1 MAEIAGEEKTMNWA
15 SVSAYLSTMDMVL
28 LGANLLLL
36 LFSRPLL
43 KRIFPES
50 DNQERFSRRLNVF
63 RIANIIAVVVVIS
76 NAVMHPEGGTVVV
89 TRTLGVLLAIYI
101 GWLCFFILSRMI
113 RRRWGHERKRGEETV
128 FIETYNSRLLT
139 LMVGVVI
146 SIVVLVA
153 VIRILGYSSLLEAG
167 GVLGV
172 LGVMLALTQASWVPD
187 LVSGLVI
194 LNSRLIEEG
203 DIIQLGEDNSQVGMV
218 FRTKVFFTE
227 ILHLANNHRIL
238 IQNSKLRN
246 MTVHNLSR
254 FASAKGLREALSI
267 KVSYTVH
274 VVLGVNHDWTVDII
288 HMRRYEGMVYDQIIE
303 QIITDHKNLRCT
315 AMASDFG
322 VGAIYNLAMRE
333 KINPAT
339 HLIMAYSGPNTAVM
353 GKSRNGVFNQW
364 SVNRTETISHLYLT
378 LKQDTP
384 TIRCYNYDD
393 CAEMLDDFM
402 NLYRVPTENST
413 SGAKEFKYRRHG
425 SKSDDTLHAVNFAY
439 TLVRLL
445 KGEPL
450 LEDKGL
456 LNELRKGLGIGI
468 GASPLSHI
476 PPVVSG

>member
-1 MAEIAGEEKTMNWA
+1 MNWA

-267 KVSYTVH
+267 KVSYTVTEEE
-274 VVLGVNHDWTVDII
+274 VDRLFLEVMELSKDNPDLPIENQYEVEIRATKGGDYAVEWTCFYYIKETRQVLKIRQLMLALLLKVA
-288 HMRRYEGMVYDQIIE
+288 RE
-303 QIITDHKNLRCT
+303 QN
-315 AMASDFG
+315 
-322 VGAIYNLAMRE
+322 
-333 KINPAT
+333 
-339 HLIMAYSGPNTAVM
+339 
-353 GKSRNGVFNQW
+353 
-364 SVNRTETISHLYLT
+364 ISLQTPVLYQL
-378 LKQDTP
+378 
-384 TIRCYNYDD
+384 
-393 CAEMLDDFM
+393 E
-402 NLYRVPTENST
+402 
-413 SGAKEFKYRRHG
+413 SGAQ
-425 SKSDDTLHAVNFAY
+425 
-439 TLVRLL
+439 
-445 KGEPL
+445 
-450 LEDKGL
+450 
-456 LNELRKGLGIGI
+456 
-468 GASPLSHI
+468 
-476 PPVVSG
+476 PPVPAIPEAPEAG